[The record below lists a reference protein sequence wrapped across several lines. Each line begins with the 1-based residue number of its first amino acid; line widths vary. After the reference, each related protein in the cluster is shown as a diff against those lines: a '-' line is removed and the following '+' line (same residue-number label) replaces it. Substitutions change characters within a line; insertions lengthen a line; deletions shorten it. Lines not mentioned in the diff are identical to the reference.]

1 MSANPKSSIARDE
14 KASNKAAGETLIASR
29 LPRDG
34 SNAIE
39 AKQAEI
45 RAQPEITVG
54 GLRNCVDS
62 AFGKTFADLPRRVRI
77 LTDVKRWAQPG
88 NTTAARQQYAEHDG
102 GSSLL
107 FAGSVHA
114 GIF

>member
-1 MSANPKSSIARDE
+1 MRANPKTSIARDE
-14 KASNKAAGETLIASR
+14 EASNNVAGETLIASR

-45 RAQPEITVG
+45 RAQPEVTVG
-54 GLRNCVDS
+54 GLRDCVDS
-62 AFGKTFADLPRRVRI
+62 ASGKPFAGLPRRVRI
-77 LTDVKRWAQPG
+77 LTDVERWVQRG
-88 NTTAARQQYAEHDG
+88 STKAARQQYAKHYS
-102 GSSLL
+102 GSSS
-107 FAGSVHA
+107 FVGSVHE